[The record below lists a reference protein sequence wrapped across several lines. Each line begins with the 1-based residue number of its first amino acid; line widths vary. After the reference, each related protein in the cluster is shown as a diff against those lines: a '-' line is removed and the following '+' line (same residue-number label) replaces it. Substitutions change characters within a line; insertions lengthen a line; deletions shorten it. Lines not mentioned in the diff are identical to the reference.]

1 MIVIDT
7 EVYRD
12 YFLLA
17 ALDLDTGKVQ
27 HFEMYSG
34 HALDDGIRALMT
46 SRTTVG
52 FNSAGYD
59 LPMIAAAVAGKT
71 CAEIKTLSDS
81 VIVHKSPP
89 WRLGVK
95 IPKTWDHIDLIE
107 LAIGRS
113 SLKIY
118 GGRLHAPKMQ
128 DLPIEPSASIA
139 PDQRE
144 ALRRY
149 CVNDLETTAILY
161 RHLRPQIALR
171 ETMSKEY
178 GVDLRSKSDAQIAE
192 AVIRTEIERLGGD
205 ASKPENVTNLVIG
218 YKDPG
223 FIRFNTPA
231 LQEMFARLLATDFHI
246 ADNGSVEMPDWL
258 GQQRIA
264 IDGAHYQMGIGGL
277 HSCEKRQYIEASKH
291 EVLADFDVA
300 SFYPAIILGQRLTPS
315 HLGQPF
321 LTVFGSIVERRLK
334 AKRAGDKVMADVL
347 KIVINGTFGK
357 LGSKYSFLYSPDLL
371 IQTTITGQLAM
382 LMLIEQMSAAGVRTV
397 SANTDGLVLLAPSS
411 LNRAMEI
418 VAWDWMLSTGYQ
430 LERSDYRILASRDV
444 NSYLAVKI
452 DGSVKGKGAFAAP
465 SLAKNPDC
473 QIVYDAAAARIASST
488 AIEKTIRQCTD
499 IRRFVTVR
507 RVTGGAVWGGQP
519 LGKAVRYYYSTSVP
533 SDQIIT
539 YAKNGNK
546 VPNSEGTMPLM
557 EMPETFPS
565 DVDYHVYEVEA
576 ERLLAAVGYR

>member
-1 MIVIDT
+1 MIVVDT

-223 FIRFNTPA
+223 FIQFNTQPCKRCLRA
-231 LQEMFARLLATDFHI
+231 CWRQTSTLPITAR
-246 ADNGSVEMPDWL
+246 
-258 GQQRIA
+258 
-264 IDGAHYQMGIGGL
+264 
-277 HSCEKRQYIEASKH
+277 SKC
-291 EVLADFDVA
+291 
-300 SFYPAIILGQRLTPS
+300 P
-315 HLGQPF
+315 
-321 LTVFGSIVERRLK
+321 
-334 AKRAGDKVMADVL
+334 
-347 KIVINGTFGK
+347 
-357 LGSKYSFLYSPDLL
+357 
-371 IQTTITGQLAM
+371 TG
-382 LMLIEQMSAAGVRTV
+382 
-397 SANTDGLVLLAPSS
+397 
-411 LNRAMEI
+411 
-418 VAWDWMLSTGYQ
+418 W
-430 LERSDYRILASRDV
+430 
-444 NSYLAVKI
+444 
-452 DGSVKGKGAFAAP
+452 
-465 SLAKNPDC
+465 
-473 QIVYDAAAARIASST
+473 ASSALPLT
-488 AIEKTIRQCTD
+488 ARTIR
-499 IRRFVTVR
+499 
-507 RVTGGAVWGGQP
+507 WGSADCIAAKSGNISRP
-519 LGKAVRYYYSTSVP
+519 LNMRC
-533 SDQIIT
+533 
-539 YAKNGNK
+539 
-546 VPNSEGTMPLM
+546 
-557 EMPETFPS
+557 
-565 DVDYHVYEVEA
+565 
-576 ERLLAAVGYR
+576 